1 MQPLKPIN
9 HLPDPMASFE
19 SRFNE
24 YCIALQAS
32 GRRRA
37 LPGNSATGVG
47 TVLADFSHNDYLGFA
62 HDPALVEA
70 GHAMARRYG
79 IGSTGSRLLS
89 GNLPPH
95 VELEHVIAK
104 AKGTEAALIFNSG
117 YQANSSALA
126 ALLDA
131 KVLGAEPLVFSDRL
145 NHASLHHACQLMNV
159 RQIRYRH
166 NDLHHL
172 RELLASHHEE
182 DRPKF
187 IVAETVF
194 GMDGDMLDMST
205 LVELADEFDAFLY
218 LDEAHA
224 TGVLGRHGYGLASG
238 HMQGKHGSRG
248 VAMGTFSKALGAA
261 GAYVACSASVRDYLV
276 NRCTGFIYSTAPSP
290 AVVGA
295 VLAAW
300 ERLPQ
305 LDEQRA
311 RLMQRAQELRG
322 RLHALGFDTGT
333 SATHIIPLIV
343 GTEEAALSLKVYLLQ
358 RGIVTSAIRPPT
370 VPPHTAR
377 ARLALSLSHSDAQ
390 LDLLCSALSQWKS
403 RDDI

>member
-1 MQPLKPIN
+1 
-9 HLPDPMASFE
+9 MASFE
-19 SRFNE
+19 SRFND
-24 YCIALQAS
+24 YCTGLEAS
-32 GRRRA
+32 GRRRTLGA
-37 LPGNSATGVG
+37 ATAHAARPV
-47 TVLADFSHNDYLGFA
+47 VADFSHNDYLGFA
-62 HDPALVEA
+62 HDPALIEA
-70 GHAMARRYG
+70 GHAMAQRYG
-79 IGSTGSRLLS
+79 VGSTGSRLLS
-89 GNLPPH
+89 GNLAPH
-95 VELEHVIAK
+95 IDLEQAIAL

-166 NDLHHL
+166 NDMVHL
-172 RELLASHHEE
+172 RELLSSHHEE

-194 GMDGDMLDMST
+194 GMDGDVLDMPA
-205 LVELADEFDAFLY
+205 LIDLADEFDAFLY

-224 TGVLGRHGYGLASG
+224 TGILGRSGYGLASG
-238 HMQGKHGSRG
+238 HMQRDGRSRG

-261 GAYVACSASVRDYLV
+261 GAYVACSAGVREYLV

-290 AVVGA
+290 AVIGA
-295 VLAAW
+295 VSAAW

-305 LDEQRA
+305 MGVQREQLMGRAAQLRA
-311 RLMQRAQELRG
+311 RLHES
-322 RLHALGFDTGT
+322 GFNTGT
-333 SATHIIPLIV
+333 SGTHIIPIIV
-343 GTEEAALSLKVYLLQ
+343 GTEEAALDLKAWLLEC
-358 RGIVTSAIRPPT
+358 GIISSAIRPPT

-377 ARLALSLSHSDAQ
+377 VRIALSLSHTDAQ
-390 LDLLCSALSQWKS
+390 LGALCGALDRWKN
-403 RDDI
+403 REPR

>member
-1 MQPLKPIN
+1 
-9 HLPDPMASFE
+9 MASFE
-19 SRFNE
+19 SRFDD
-24 YCIALQAS
+24 YCAGLEGS
-32 GRRRA
+32 GRRRT
-37 LPGNSATGVG
+37 LSTDTVHG
-47 TVLADFSHNDYLGFA
+47 TRPIVADFSHNDYLGFA
-62 HDPALVEA
+62 QDSALIDA
-70 GHAMARRYG
+70 GHVMAQRYG

-95 VELEHVIAK
+95 VALEGAIAL

-126 ALLDA
+126 ALLDE

-166 NDLHHL
+166 NDLAHL
-172 RELLASHHEE
+172 RELLTAHCDEN
-182 DRPKF
+182 RPKF
-187 IVAETVF
+187 IVAESVF
-194 GMDGDMLDMST
+194 GMDGDMLDMPA

-224 TGVLGRHGYGLASG
+224 TGVLGQHGYGLASG

-261 GAYVACSASVRDYLV
+261 GAYVACSTSVRDYLI

-290 AVVGA
+290 AVIGA

-305 LDEQRA
+305 LDGH
-311 RLMQRAQELRG
+311 RAQLLQSAQDLRG

-343 GTEEAALSLKVYLLQ
+343 GTEEAALGLKEYLLEH
-358 RGIVTSAIRPPT
+358 GIVTSAIRPPT

-377 ARLALSLSHSDAQ
+377 VRLALSLTHSEAQ
-390 LDLLCSALSQWKS
+390 LDLLCDALGQWKS
-403 RDDI
+403 REEK

>member
-1 MQPLKPIN
+1 MGFGLHQTIARLEQA
-9 HLPDPMASFE
+9 LASFE
-19 SRFNE
+19 SRFND
-24 YCIALQAS
+24 YCTGLESS
-32 GRRRA
+32 GRRRTLSVDVA
-37 LPGNSATGVG
+37 HDGRPIV
-47 TVLADFSHNDYLGFA
+47 ADFSHNDYLGFA
-62 HDPALVEA
+62 QDPALIEA
-70 GHAMARRYG
+70 GHAAAQRYG

-95 VELEHVIAK
+95 VALELAIAL

-166 NDLHHL
+166 NDMQHL
-172 RELLASHHEE
+172 RELLIDHREE
-182 DRPKF
+182 TRPKF

-194 GMDGDMLDMST
+194 GMDGDMLDMPA

-224 TGVLGRHGYGLASG
+224 TGVVGYRGYGLTSG
-238 HMQGKHGSRG
+238 HMQGKSSSRG

-261 GAYVACSASVRDYLV
+261 GAYIACSTAVRDYLI

-290 AVVGA
+290 AVIGA

-300 ERLPQ
+300 ECLPQ
-305 LDEQRA
+305 MDT
-311 RLMQRAQELRG
+311 QRAQLLQRAQDLRS
-322 RLHALGFDTGT
+322 RLHAQGFDTGT

-343 GTEEAALSLKVYLLQ
+343 GTEEAE
-358 RGIVTSAIRPPT
+358 
-370 VPPHTAR
+370 
-377 ARLALSLSHSDAQ
+377 
-390 LDLLCSALSQWKS
+390 
-403 RDDI
+403 

>member
-1 MQPLKPIN
+1 
-9 HLPDPMASFE
+9 MASFE
-19 SRFNE
+19 SRFND
-24 YCIALQAS
+24 YCTGLEAS
-32 GRRRA
+32 ERRRSLTA
-37 LPGNSATGVG
+37 GPSRSGQAI
-47 TVLADFSHNDYLGFA
+47 LADFSHNDYLGFA
-62 HDPALVEA
+62 TDPALIEA
-70 GHAMARRYG
+70 GHAAARRYG

-95 VELEHVIAK
+95 VELEYAIAA

-131 KVLGAEPLVFSDRL
+131 RVLGAEPLVFSDRL

-166 NDLHHL
+166 NDLRHL
-172 RELLASHHEE
+172 RELLDAHREE
-182 DRPKF
+182 NRPKF

-194 GMDGDMLDMST
+194 GMDGDMLDMPA
-205 LVELADEFDAFLY
+205 LAELADEFDAFLY

-224 TGVLGRHGYGLASG
+224 TGVLGHAGYGLACG
-238 HMQGKHGSRG
+238 HMRRADGQSRG

-261 GAYVACSASVRDYLV
+261 GAYVACSTRVRDYLI

-290 AVVGA
+290 AVIGA
-295 VLAAW
+295 VQAAW
-300 ERLPQ
+300 ARLPE
-305 LDEQRA
+305 LDTQRA
-311 RLMQRAQELRG
+311 QLMQRAQALRS

-333 SATHIIPLIV
+333 SCTHIIPLIV
-343 GTEEAALSLKVYLLQ
+343 GTEEAALDLKAWLLD

-377 ARLALSLSHSDAQ
+377 VRIALSLSHKDIELDA
-390 LDLLCSALSQWKS
+390 LCGALEQWQA
-403 RDDI
+403 REHQ